1 MNFSASKMFLVSSY
15 FFINFR
21 LVVLIKFVLI
31 EKKSVGPRLGVKL
44 DRARLFGDLKGS
56 SLKHLW

>member
-1 MNFSASKMFLVSSY
+1 MFLISSD